1 MKTVFLCVYRGHN
14 EIDDPSFTQPSMYD
28 VINNRQSV
36 PDMYADQLVEKG
48 VVTQEELTNEVST
61 LTAHLTEQL
70 KLADS
75 CSPCTTHLGGL
86 WSGLVQPSSEK
97 TTTWDTG
104 IDE

>member
-1 MKTVFLCVYRGHN
+1 M
-14 EIDDPSFTQPSMYD
+14 DDPYFTQPSMYD
-28 VINNRQSV
+28 VINNRPQSV

-48 VVTQEELTNEVST
+48 VVTRRKLTNEVST
-61 LTAHLTEQL
+61 LTAHFTEQL

-75 CSPCTTHLGGL
+75 CFPCTTHLGGL

-104 IDE
+104 INE